1 MLGACAKLLS
11 FRWFSNL
18 LWVGLVVNLCNSR
31 NRPQHNYIRLSDVRE
46 GHMKRTIQ
54 SIALAS
60 ALAIAA
66 VPMFAGTNNPPVQD
80 LASQVRHQLVMVPY
94 YSVFDDLNYS
104 IDNGV
109 VTLTGDVLNPV
120 VKIDAE
126 RSVKDLPGVTKVVN
140 KINILPPSSMD
151 NHIRAAEY
159 RAIFGY
165 SDLYRYA
172 MGAIPSLHIVVNF
185 GHVTLTGVVD
195 SQADK
200 DAAYIRAN
208 SVPGVFSV
216 TNNLR
221 VAEKS

>member
-1 MLGACAKLLS
+1 MK
-11 FRWFSNL
+11 NT
-18 LWVGLVVNLCNSR
+18 
-31 NRPQHNYIRLSDVRE
+31 IRCIAVAA
-46 GHMKRTIQ
+46 
-54 SIALAS
+54 ALAVG
-60 ALAIAA
+60 
-66 VPMFAGTNNPPVQD
+66 VPIFAGTNTPPPQNSAQQD
-80 LASQVRHQLVMVPY
+80 LAQQVRHQLVMIPY
-94 YSVFDDLNYS
+94 YNVFDDLNYA
-104 IDNGV
+104 IDSASGT
-109 VTLTGDVLNPV
+109 VTLSGDVLNPV

-126 RSVKDLPGVTKVVN
+126 RAVKHLPGVTKVID
-140 KINILPPSSMD
+140 KIKILPPSSMD
-151 NHIRAAEY
+151 NHIRAATY

-172 MGAIPSLHIVVNF
+172 MGAVPSIHIVVDF

-216 TNNLR
+216 TNDLR

>member
-1 MLGACAKLLS
+1 
-11 FRWFSNL
+11 
-18 LWVGLVVNLCNSR
+18 
-31 NRPQHNYIRLSDVRE
+31 
-46 GHMKRTIQ
+46 MKRTMRN
-54 SIALAS
+54 IALAVGTL
-60 ALAIAA
+60 ALAAA
-66 VPMFAGTNNPPVQD
+66 PMFAGSNNPPALAGQD
-80 LASQVRHQLVMVPY
+80 LAGQVHHELAMIPY
-94 YSVFDDLNYS
+94 FGVFDDLNYS
-104 IDNGV
+104 VDNATGV

-120 VKIDAE
+120 VRIDAE
-126 RSVKDLPGVTKVVN
+126 RSVKHLPGVTKVVN

-172 MGAIPSLHIVVNF
+172 MGAIPSIHIVVDF

-200 DAAYIRAN
+200 SVAYIRAN

>member
-1 MLGACAKLLS
+1 
-11 FRWFSNL
+11 
-18 LWVGLVVNLCNSR
+18 
-31 NRPQHNYIRLSDVRE
+31 
-46 GHMKRTIQ
+46 MKKTFQ
-54 SIALAS
+54 SIAIAA
-60 ALAIAA
+60 ALAVGSA
-66 VPMFAGTNNPPVQD
+66 PMFAGPNAPPAQD
-80 LASQVRHQLVMVPY
+80 LANQVRHELVMIPY
-94 YSVFDDLNYS
+94 YSVFDDLNYAV
-104 IDNGV
+104 DTATGV
-109 VTLTGDVLNPV
+109 VTLTGDVNNPV
-120 VKIDAE
+120 VKTDAE
-126 RSVKDLPGVTKVVN
+126 RSVKRIPGVTKVID

-172 MGAIPSLHIVVNF
+172 MGAIPSIHIVVDF

-200 DAAYIRAN
+200 NTAYIRAN

-216 TNNLR
+216 TNDLR

>member
-1 MLGACAKLLS
+1 
-11 FRWFSNL
+11 
-18 LWVGLVVNLCNSR
+18 
-31 NRPQHNYIRLSDVRE
+31 
-46 GHMKRTIQ
+46 MKRTIQ
-54 SIALAS
+54 NIAQSVALAS
-60 ALAIAA
+60 ALAMGT
-66 VPMFAGTNNPPVQD
+66 VPLWAGTNNPLPAQD
-80 LASQVRHQLVMVPY
+80 LSSQVRHELVMIPY
-94 YSVFDDLNYS
+94 YTVFDDLGYS

-109 VTLTGDVLNPV
+109 VTLTGDVINPV
-120 VKIDAE
+120 VRTDAE
-126 RSVKDLPGVTKVVN
+126 RSVKRLPGVTKVVN

-172 MGAIPSLHIVVNF
+172 MGAIPSIHIIVDF

-195 SQADK
+195 SEADK
-200 DAAYIRAN
+200 NVANIRAN

>member
-1 MLGACAKLLS
+1 
-11 FRWFSNL
+11 
-18 LWVGLVVNLCNSR
+18 
-31 NRPQHNYIRLSDVRE
+31 
-46 GHMKRTIQ
+46 MKKTIQ
-54 SIALAS
+54 NIALSAAMLS
-60 ALAIAA
+60 ALAIGP

-80 LASQVRHQLVMVPY
+80 LASQVHHELAMIPY
-94 YSVFDDLNYS
+94 FGVFDDLNYS

-109 VTLTGDVLNPV
+109 VTLAGDVINPV
-120 VKIDAE
+120 VKNDAE
-126 RSVKDLPGVTKVVN
+126 RSVKHLPGVTKVVN

-172 MGAIPSLHIVVNF
+172 MGAIPSIHIIVNF

-195 SQADK
+195 SEADK
-200 DAAYIRAN
+200 SVANIRAN